1 MRTRMALCQPRPA
14 GRQIRAEPTHESTR
28 VPLRAAPALSHAHPV
43 DRARGHHRGRAR
55 PRLPRSRDGRGAPGR
70 RQAAAARALAVQA
83 SVGGREPPVL
93 QLVRPAGAEG
103 PERLPDVRPTHRA
116 ARLLRPPMTV
126 PRALLLS
133 LVAVAGIAAGC
144 GGGSVDYKTPEAK
157 YVPPLTAPPQGGASS
172 ANATTS
178 TTATTTTA
186 TTAAPATGGTG
197 GTSAGTATPTPAP
210 SGAGTGGAGTTT
222 APSGATTTPQN
233 TGGADFNTFC
243 QENPGAC

>member
-1 MRTRMALCQPRPA
+1 MRTGMPLWRTRP
-14 GRQIRAEPTHESTR
+14 EPTDESTR
-28 VPLRAAPALSHAHPV
+28 VPLRAPPALSHALPV

-83 SVGGREPPVL
+83 AVGGREPPVL
-93 QLVRPAGAEG
+93 QLVRPTGAEG
-103 PERLPDVRPTHRA
+103 PQRLPDVRSPHGA
-116 ARLLRPPMTV
+116 ARLLRAPPMTV

-144 GGGSVDYKTPEAK
+144 GGGSVDYNTPEAK
-157 YVPPLTAPPQGGASS
+157 YVPPLTAPPQGSGSS
-172 ANATTS
+172 TSATTS

-186 TTAAPATGGTG
+186 TTAAPTTGSTG
-197 GTSAGTATPTPAP
+197 GTSAGTATPAPAP
-210 SGAGTGGAGTTT
+210 SGAATGGAGTTGG
-222 APSGATTTPQN
+222 GAGGTTTTPQN

-243 QENPGAC
+243 QENP